1 MTLSK
6 LIMEAQ
12 VNPSICPT
20 IGPRLNGLTISD
32 LVIRTMCVNV
42 ISLLNKIDDLQIKHD
57 TLG

>member
-1 MTLSK
+1 
-6 LIMEAQ
+6 MEAQ